1 MNQTTN
7 YNLKL
12 YEGTDLFNPLTVEN
26 VNVNDLDGIV
36 KGVSDAAV
44 GTATELLTG
53 TVHALTRNDPDRNVI
68 TFTATSN
75 FTAGETFTVDGVQV
89 TALTPDGQTLAT
101 GCYIIGSE
109 VLAILKATLLTVYV
123 GASKAKDSDKLDG
136 HDSTYFATATDLT
149 DLDNDVDAI
158 STKVGTEVLQTTAP
172 DLSGAVNELHN
183 KLAVSQDEATLPLT
197 WSSGDNNGKVY
208 FRKSGNVVCMWFYN
222 LSILQV
228 GNVSNLFTIPAG
240 FRPSSTQYV
249 TFCEIPTSGTRSITL
264 TLSPSGQVD
273 ATTRGTTGALN
284 ISGVTATYVM

>member
-1 MNQTTN
+1 MQNTTN

-12 YEGTDLFNPLTVEN
+12 YEGTDLFNPLIVEN

-123 GASKAKDSDKLDG
+123 GASKAKDSDLLDG
-136 HDSTYFATATDLT
+136 HDSTYFAVASDLT

-158 STKVGTEVLQTTAP
+158 ANKVGTEVLQTTAP
-172 DLSGAVNELHN
+172 DLSGAVNELN
-183 KLAVSQDEATLPLT
+183 TKLVESDDSVTTTTGTMGVAKVFKVGHIVVANIIYTPSSNRTGGNLLFTLP
-197 WSSGDNNGKVY
+197 Y
-208 FRKSGNVVCMWFYN
+208 KS
-222 LSILQV
+222 V
-228 GNVSNLFTIPAG
+228 GNIPIDINGAKALVSANGYNMMVSAGQFNANTDYTFNFT
-240 FRPSSTQYV
+240 YV
-249 TFCEIPTSGTRSITL
+249 TE
-264 TLSPSGQVD
+264 
-273 ATTRGTTGALN
+273 
-284 ISGVTATYVM
+284 